1 MGAKHHWHNHPVRIT
16 AKSDYAIRALIELAS
31 NDGALLTC
39 EAIATEQ
46 DIPNKF
52 LSGILTDLRH
62 AGVIKS
68 HRGAEGGY
76 QLARGA
82 STITVA
88 EVIRVVDG
96 PLASVQGQRPQ
107 EVHYEGNAA
116 ILQPLWIAVRASLR
130 GVLEHVT
137 IAHLA
142 AGQLPR
148 KVARLTEDDEAWKD
162 H

>member
-1 MGAKHHWHNHPVRIT
+1 MRIT
-16 AKSDYAIRALIELAS
+16 AKSDYAIRALIEMAS
-31 NDGALLTC
+31 SGGGLLTC
-39 EAIATEQ
+39 DAIAQEQ
-46 DIPNKF
+46 AIPAKF
-52 LSGILTDLRH
+52 LGGILTDLRH
-62 AGVIKS
+62 AGLVTS

-76 QLARGA
+76 ELARPA
-82 STITVA
+82 RTITVA
-88 EVIRVVDG
+88 DVIRVVDG

-130 GVLEHVT
+130 DVLENVT